1 MVQDGAF
8 NLRKLSIIDSN
19 TICTSSSLGIS
30 ELWPKLKY
38 VSPDVYLYCQL
49 PAASCQLAKGAD
61 ADVFCLWRFYSCS
74 RASPTCRVAVL
85 CASCMPGKLLSRRS
99 MAS

>member
-30 ELWPKLKY
+30 EVWPKLKY
-38 VSPDVYLYCQL
+38 VSPDVYLYSRL
-49 PAASCQLAKGAD
+49 PASQRAD